1 MEISKF
7 ISRLAFY
14 AGMPVERREEGHP
27 LPIQTG
33 ALPWRITSGKRAE
46 VLLVT
51 GRRSGR
57 WIIPKGW
64 PMPGKSLAKAA
75 EREAYEEAGVEG
87 TVEEEPLGSFSHV
100 KDHPLMGSLEV
111 SILVH
116 TLAVKREHP
125 RWPERGERQRKWF
138 KLKDAAESVE
148 SPELRDMILELRRR
162 FGSKS

>member
-1 MEISKF
+1 MEFSKLV
-7 ISRLAFY
+7 STLAFY
-14 AGMPVERREEGHP
+14 AGLPVERRKEGHP

-33 ALPWRITSGKRAE
+33 ALPWRITSDKRAE

-64 PMPGKSLAKAA
+64 PIPGKSLAKAA

-87 TVEEEPLGSFSHV
+87 TVEEEPLGSFNHV
-100 KDHPLMGSLEV
+100 KTHPLIGSVEV

-116 TLAVKREHP
+116 SMAVKRELP
-125 RWPERGERQRKWF
+125 RWPERGERERRWF
-138 KLKDAAESVE
+138 KLKEAAESVE